1 MDCVS
6 EKGSTLLIA
15 KSFASKKGKIV
26 TILPVKDETL
36 DKEFSGVEHDFT
48 LVYTLLGDSF
58 DFGPIPFAA
67 NPDDKRALEDWWVP
81 MPRSFSLDL
90 RAGADTAAYPSLAGR
105 ARCLASSSRASSSL
119 TPSGGRREVSPRST
133 RDSSCSRLER

>member
-1 MDCVS
+1 MSLHGRCFPSVADHAPPPFADADESTPSKIAEAYPELTQAMDCVS

-67 NPDDKRALEDWWVP
+67 NPDDKKALEEWWVP

-90 RAGADTAAYPSLAGR
+90 QRGR
-105 ARCLASSSRASSSL
+105 
-119 TPSGGRREVSPRST
+119 
-133 RDSSCSRLER
+133 